1 MHTPTVLSRAVTTLT
16 AVILGVVL
24 SAQAPAPA
32 PAPAQQKPYEP
43 SVGQAGKDVVWVP
56 TADTLVAKMLDV
68 AKLTPKDYL
77 IDLGSGD
84 GRTVIAAAKRGAT
97 AQGIEYNPDMVELSK
112 KNAAAAGV
120 AGKATFLKAD
130 IFETDYSKATVL
142 TLFLLPDINLKLRP
156 TILNMKPG
164 TRVVSNSFHM
174 EEWEADDTVKVETE
188 CTSWCTAYL
197 WIVPAKVEGTWTTP
211 KGDLT
216 LSQKFQML
224 TGRLG
229 TTAISNGKMR
239 GSEISFSAGG
249 VKYVG
254 EVNGSSIKGTSTPG
268 GSWTA
273 TKR

>member
-1 MHTPTVLSRAVTTLT
+1 M
-16 AVILGVVL
+16 LGVAL

-32 PAPAQQKPYEP
+32 QSAPKPKPFEP

-56 TADTLVAKMLDV
+56 TADALVAKMLDM
-68 AKLTPKDYL
+68 AKLTPRDYL

-97 AQGIEYNPDMVELSK
+97 ALGIEYNPDMVELSK
-112 KNAAAAGV
+112 RNAAAAGV
-120 AGKATFLKAD
+120 SAKATFMKAD

-174 EEWEADDTVKVETE
+174 EEWEADDTARVEDE

-211 KGDLT
+211 KGELT
-216 LSQKFQML
+216 LTQRFQMVS
-224 TGRLG
+224 GRLG
-229 TTAISNGKMR
+229 PAAIADGRLR
-239 GSEISFSAGG
+239 GSQISFTAGG
-249 VKYVG
+249 VKYAGDVSG
-254 EVNGSSIKGTSTPG
+254 NSIKGTASPG
-268 GSWTA
+268 GTWTA
-273 TKR
+273 TKH